1 MAGAAK
7 RSDASDVDPSSA
19 TALKFMIILPL
30 FIAMQAARSRVP
42 TVHAAEI
49 QNHPMVIELVS
60 SPVP

>member
-1 MAGAAK
+1 
-7 RSDASDVDPSSA
+7 
-19 TALKFMIILPL
+19 MIILPL
-30 FIAMQAARSRVP
+30 FIAIQAARSRVP